1 MYKKNTAA
9 SYYKYQLILFC
20 IVLCLMTFPPT
31 LLFVFALLATGG
43 DMSGLVALLA
53 VISICML
60 IWLPFVIYYLYQFV
74 YYRRLEPEHVQTVRL
89 VKTDTMFRFVGFDVT
104 VTVDGTQKNVST
116 KRVFAVGMIGVN
128 RLDDYAGQDAEIG
141 YDGNRDEWIVLRR
154 TGQK

>member
-1 MYKKNTAA
+1 
-9 SYYKYQLILFC
+9 
-20 IVLCLMTFPPT
+20 
-31 LLFVFALLATGG
+31 
-43 DMSGLVALLA
+43 MSGLVALLA